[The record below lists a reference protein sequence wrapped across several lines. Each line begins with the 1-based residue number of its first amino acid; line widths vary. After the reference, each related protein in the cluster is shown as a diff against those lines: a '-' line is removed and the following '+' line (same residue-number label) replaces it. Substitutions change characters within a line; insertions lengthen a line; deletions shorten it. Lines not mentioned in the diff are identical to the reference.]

1 MYYNIEA
8 WKKQLFFS
16 ENSKKVFPVLLC
28 KNPPGGGQTKGSR
41 RPPHGERP
49 GIRAGPGGGGAHK
62 LYKEGTHM
70 RQRRTDLALEAKE
83 LWEESARQTARL
95 EGVEAFTETR
105 EGFLTETVHILDER
119 GEEALGKPAGR
130 YVTLTMDGL
139 ARREEG
145 AFPRAAR
152 AVGGELARLM
162 DGVPGRGLA
171 LVVGLGNRAIT
182 PDAIGPKVHEHTLVT
197 RHLVEQ
203 IPEHFG
209 AFRPVASLS
218 AGVLGATGMESGEL
232 VQAVC
237 RRLKPA
243 CVVAV
248 DALASRSLKRLC
260 RTVQLSDTGIAPGSG
275 VGNHRWALDRA
286 SLGVP
291 VLAVGVPTV
300 VDASTLAAD
309 LLGQEELPPLGEGR
323 DLLVTPK
330 DIDSQVDDLAK
341 VIGYGISLA
350 LQPGLDVADL
360 DLLLS

>member
-1 MYYNIEA
+1 
-8 WKKQLFFS
+8 
-16 ENSKKVFPVLLC
+16 
-28 KNPPGGGQTKGSR
+28 
-41 RPPHGERP
+41 
-49 GIRAGPGGGGAHK
+49 
-62 LYKEGTHM
+62 M

-83 LWEESARQTARL
+83 LWEESAQETAKL
-95 EGVEAFTETR
+95 EGVRALSETR
-105 EGFLTETVHILDER
+105 EGFPAETVQILDER
-119 GEEALGKPAGR
+119 GERALGKPVGR
-130 YVTLTMDGL
+130 YVTLTMDAL
-139 ARREEG
+139 ARREEN
-145 AFPRAAR
+145 AFARAAR

-162 DGVPGRGLA
+162 DGVDPKGLA

-182 PDAIGPKVHEHTLVT
+182 PDAVGPKVHESTLVT

-203 IPEHFG
+203 TPEHFG

-218 AGVLGATGMESGEL
+218 AGVLGTTGMESGEL

-275 VGNHRWALDRA
+275 VGNHRWALDRD
-286 SLGVP
+286 SLGTP
-291 VLAVGVPTV
+291 VFAVGVPTV
-300 VDASTLAAD
+300 VEASTLAAD
-309 LLGQEELPPLGEGR
+309 LLNQEELPPLGEGSG
-323 DLLVTPK
+323 LLVTPK
-330 DIDSQVDDLAK
+330 DIDSQVNDLSK

-350 LQPGLDVADL
+350 LQPGLDVSDL

>member
-1 MYYNIEA
+1 
-8 WKKQLFFS
+8 
-16 ENSKKVFPVLLC
+16 
-28 KNPPGGGQTKGSR
+28 
-41 RPPHGERP
+41 
-49 GIRAGPGGGGAHK
+49 
-62 LYKEGTHM
+62 M

-152 AVGGELARLM
+152 AVGGELAQLM
-162 DGVPGRGLA
+162 DGVPDRGLV

-218 AGVLGATGMESGEL
+218 AGVLGTTGMESGEPSGRWPPCPPGCW
-232 VQAVC
+232 APRGWRAGNWS
-237 RRLKPA
+237 RRCA
-243 CVVAV
+243 
-248 DALASRSLKRLC
+248 
-260 RTVQLSDTGIAPGSG
+260 GG
-275 VGNHRWALDRA
+275 
-286 SLGVP
+286 
-291 VLAVGVPTV
+291 
-300 VDASTLAAD
+300 
-309 LLGQEELPPLGEGR
+309 
-323 DLLVTPK
+323 
-330 DIDSQVDDLAK
+330 
-341 VIGYGISLA
+341 
-350 LQPGLDVADL
+350 
-360 DLLLS
+360 

>member
-1 MYYNIEA
+1 
-8 WKKQLFFS
+8 
-16 ENSKKVFPVLLC
+16 
-28 KNPPGGGQTKGSR
+28 
-41 RPPHGERP
+41 
-49 GIRAGPGGGGAHK
+49 
-62 LYKEGTHM
+62 M

-218 AGVLGATGMESGEL
+218 A
-232 VQAVC
+232 VC
-237 RRLKPA
+237 A
-243 CVVAV
+243 VAV
-248 DALASRSLKRLC
+248 AVVRCVAHDAAVIAASVAMAVTAWRTRVRRRS
-260 RTVQLSDTGIAPGSG
+260 TGI
-275 VGNHRWALDRA
+275 
-286 SLGVP
+286 
-291 VLAVGVPTV
+291 
-300 VDASTLAAD
+300 
-309 LLGQEELPPLGEGR
+309 PLSIR
-323 DLLVTPK
+323 RV
-330 DIDSQVDDLAK
+330 
-341 VIGYGISLA
+341 
-350 LQPGLDVADL
+350 
-360 DLLLS
+360 

>member
-1 MYYNIEA
+1 
-8 WKKQLFFS
+8 
-16 ENSKKVFPVLLC
+16 
-28 KNPPGGGQTKGSR
+28 
-41 RPPHGERP
+41 
-49 GIRAGPGGGGAHK
+49 
-62 LYKEGTHM
+62 M

-83 LWEESARQTARL
+83 LWEESARETGALR
-95 EGVEAFTETR
+95 GVEAWSETR
-105 EGFLTETVHILDER
+105 EGFPIETVHILDQR
-119 GEEALGKPAGR
+119 GERALGKPAGR

-139 ARREEG
+139 LRREED

-152 AVGGELARLM
+152 AVGRELGQLLDRSA
-162 DGVPGRGLA
+162 PGGLA

-182 PDAIGPKVHEHTLVT
+182 PDAVGPKVHEHTLVT
-197 RHLVEQ
+197 RHLVEGL
-203 IPEHFG
+203 PEHFG
-209 AFRPVASLS
+209 SLRPVASLS
-218 AGVLGATGMESGEL
+218 AGVLGTTGMESGEL

-237 RRLKPA
+237 RDLKPA
-243 CVVAV
+243 CVIAV
-248 DALASRSLKRLC
+248 DALASRSLERLC

-275 VGNHRWALDRA
+275 VGNHRQALDRET
-286 SLGVP
+286 LGVP

-300 VDASTLAAD
+300 VEASTLAAD
-309 LLGQEELPPLGEGR
+309 LLGQEDLPPLGEGR